1 MCHQTVGLV
10 ARTLEAAG
18 IPTTSLSSC
27 RTVTSSVRPPRAAFV
42 DFPLGHTAGRPFER
56 AEQRAIVRGALSL
69 VETATEPG
77 RIVDLPVTWADDDG
91 WKDAVLRPG
100 GTGSGATG
108 RGGDSRSERRHQ
120 PVWQHDDDRLA
131 AEVRHANGPCGECV
145 GAE

>member
-10 ARTLEAAG
+10 ARTFELAG

-27 RTVTSSVRPPRAAFV
+27 RTITASVRPPRAAFV

-56 AEQRAIVRGALSL
+56 DEQRAIVRGALSL
-69 VETATEPG
+69 LGTATEPG
-77 RIVDLPVTWADDDG
+77 RIVDLPVTWAEDDS
-91 WKDAVLRPG
+91 WKDTVLRPG
-100 GTGSGATG
+100 GGGDG
-108 RGGDSRSERRHQ
+108 DGDGGDSRSGRRRQ

-131 AEVRHANGPCGECV
+131 AEARHADGPCGECV